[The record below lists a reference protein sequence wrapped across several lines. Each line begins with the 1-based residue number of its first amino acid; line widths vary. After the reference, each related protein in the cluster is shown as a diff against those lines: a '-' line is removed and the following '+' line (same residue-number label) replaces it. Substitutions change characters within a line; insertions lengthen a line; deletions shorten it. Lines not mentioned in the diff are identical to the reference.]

1 MARRRLRLGCNQIR
15 FIAVTPNKRIQPNLC
30 LVASLPILVVRA
42 QSMSINSLE
51 LKVPPP
57 LVAAILAAAM
67 WGVSLFTPHVQLQS
81 AARVLATA
89 IIALIG
95 VAFAIAGFVSFRRAK
110 TTVSPVK
117 PDLATSLVSS
127 GVYAITRNPMYVGL
141 LFVLVAWAIS
151 LSSAFALVGPMAFFF
166 YIGRFQI
173 EPEERVLANLFGS
186 DYANYRARV
195 RRWL

>member
-1 MARRRLRLGCNQIR
+1 
-15 FIAVTPNKRIQPNLC
+15 
-30 LVASLPILVVRA
+30 
-42 QSMSINSLE
+42 
-51 LKVPPP
+51 
-57 LVAAILAAAM
+57 M
-67 WGVSLFTPHVQLQS
+67 WMVNIQLQS
-81 AARVLATA
+81 VARVFAAA

-95 VAFAIAGFVSFRRAK
+95 AAFAIAGFVSFRRAK

-117 PDLATSLVSS
+117 PHLASSLVSS
-127 GVYAITRNPMYVGL
+127 GVYAVTRNPMYVGL
-141 LFVLVAWAIS
+141 MFVLVAWAVL
-151 LSSAFALVGPMAFFF
+151 LSSPFALVGPLAFYL